1 MKWNISRPGNH
12 GHTNNAGRRAVG
24 ARSYPTP
31 STCVWAGRLA
41 LTSRPCDPI
50 PRAMSAVPA
59 ALAKAF
65 GQLTDRALVAV
76 AVKSI
81 AITLAVF
88 GAFGVGLYFALA
100 EASQRFGVDEGW
112 AGIAAVLLVP
122 VAMWLLFRVV
132 AIAVLQ
138 FFADE
143 IVAAVEARHYPAF
156 AAQAKPL
163 PFRRDLG
170 NSVRGLTRALG
181 YNLLALPLAA
191 VLAFTAIGPALVFL
205 VVNAVLLGR
214 ELTDMAWLRHDTALG
229 GGDLRGNP
237 APFTER
243 LLMGAAIAGMMLVP
257 IIGLIAPII
266 GAAAGT
272 HLVLRRLE
280 RGGATQ

>member
-1 MKWNISRPGNH
+1 
-12 GHTNNAGRRAVG
+12 
-24 ARSYPTP
+24 
-31 STCVWAGRLA
+31 
-41 LTSRPCDPI
+41 
-50 PRAMSAVPA
+50 MSAVPA

-65 GQLTDRALVAV
+65 GQLTDRAVVAV

-81 AITLAVF
+81 AVTLAVF
-88 GAFGVGLYFALA
+88 GAFGMGLYFALA
-100 EASQRFGVDEGW
+100 EASQRYGVDETW
-112 AGIAAVLLVP
+112 AGFAAALLVP

-132 AIAVLQ
+132 ALAVLQ

-205 VVNAVLLGR
+205 AVNAVLLGR
-214 ELTDMAWLRHDTALG
+214 ELTDMAWLRHCGD
-229 GGDLRGNP
+229 DLRGNP

-257 IIGLIAPII
+257 LVGLIAPII

-280 RGGATQ
+280 QVGGAR